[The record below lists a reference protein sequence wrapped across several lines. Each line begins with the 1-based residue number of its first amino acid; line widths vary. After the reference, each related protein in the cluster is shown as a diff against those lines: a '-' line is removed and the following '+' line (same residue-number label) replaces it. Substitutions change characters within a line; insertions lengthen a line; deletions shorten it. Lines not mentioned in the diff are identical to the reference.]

1 MAKRRYTP
9 PKVGVS
15 DKYIMKV
22 VYKSHIII
30 DAEKAIDALG
40 SWAVGRI
47 RLRTQQGLDM
57 KGKPFTPYS
66 ARYQKALARGG
77 EMASPVD
84 LRVSGTLING
94 IETIGRGKRLGYHY
108 VTIGFP
114 NKKIR
119 TYRLR
124 QGKIDFAAGSKNDRK
139 IPTIGRLAAIHH
151 MGLGKVPRRAFFG
164 LSKGDKKRASQHAIK
179 VGIIRQGTGTP
190 RRLLRS

>member
-1 MAKRRYTP
+1 MAKRNYTP

-22 VYKSHIII
+22 VYNSHMII
-30 DAEKAIDALG
+30 DAGKAIDALG
-40 SWAVGRI
+40 SWVVGRI

-84 LRVSGTLING
+84 LRVSGTLIGG
-94 IETIGRGKRLGYHY
+94 IQTIGRGKRLGYHY

-114 NKKIR
+114 QQENQDLPFATR
-119 TYRLR
+119 QDRLC
-124 QGKIDFAAGSKNDRK
+124 GRK
-139 IPTIGRLAAIHH
+139 
-151 MGLGKVPRRAFFG
+151 
-164 LSKGDKKRASQHAIK
+164 
-179 VGIIRQGTGTP
+179 
-190 RRLLRS
+190 